1 MHRSQMDAFAEYAY
15 TANTDP
21 YFRPHR
27 DAVIFNVSYL
37 TIYNDWIYQLS
48 SEGMAHSVTQCH
60 KQFYFIIIIVFSNT
74 AATAHLSE
82 EDDCTTYMHSLPL
95 LYGCTEGGQPP
106 LVLQPCGKALQE
118 MIENTIDPQQQQ
130 NSCLAITPAP
140 STRCKQQTAGRG
152 KPPNA
157 SLRGRGGRGSC
168 ANKKLPP
175 IPLTNLDNY
184 DGDEDIEEED
194 QDKQQEQTATTPLSA
209 VPKKRKKDL
218 PQQQYLNR
226 LPTPAKKQH
235 TEPPA
240 APADTTGSDTSPPT
254 NDNNDEDGCTI
265 ITDLG
270 GTIKQLIYGHS

>member
-1 MHRSQMDAFAEYAY
+1 MTGSTNCLLREWPTLLH
-15 TANTDP
+15 N
-21 YFRPHR
+21 
-27 DAVIFNVSYL
+27 VINSFISSSS
-37 TIYNDWIYQLS
+37 LS
-48 SEGMAHSVTQCH
+48 SQTQQQQTN
-60 KQFYFIIIIVFSNT
+60 K
-74 AATAHLSE
+74 AHLSE

-95 LYGCTEGGQPP
+95 LYDCTEGGQPP
-106 LVLQPCGKALQE
+106 LVLQTCGKALQE

-194 QDKQQEQTATTPLSA
+194 QDKQQEQTATTPLLA
-209 VPKKRKKDL
+209 VPKKRKRSASAAVSKSA
-218 PQQQYLNR
+218 PHQ
-226 LPTPAKKQH
+226 PPAKKQH

-240 APADTTGSDTSPPT
+240 APADTTGSDTPPPT

-265 ITDLG
+265 VTDLG
-270 GTIKQLIYGHS
+270 GTIKQLIYGQS